1 MTGVVE
7 EAEDTKEAVRAD
19 EGSKDPPGKLMEDE
33 NSEKMDSGMDDEMTG
48 TSPDVADLNSDSEDE
63 PMVIK
68 KKSKKHLIID
78 DDDEDTNGD
87 AEDGSEGGKS
97 TSEEAESGTK
107 PTNTKD
113 VKKKTISEALS
124 SIMDSDSDSD
134 ENARSKSSVKGD
146 EKNSSGEESDSSSD
160 TVQKTKANKEA
171 VHSENEDSKHDASPK
186 KINIFNSDLFD
197 AEDSDSDT
205 AATPRDG
212 DSGRSSDEDNNADD
226 EGFDEDNLDPKL
238 KAKLMKMKGAA
249 KKPRQGKD
257 RKAKPKRDDLMD
269 IHSESQRLI
278 RESQVVLPYH
288 QPTPK
293 SLNDFLARATKKQE
307 DYKALRGVREFKKPS
322 VIQHVIANCSPA
334 VTHSSHPQ
342 HSDTDATPTLSC
354 APPTSDPVTETQ
366 DSSTQQDVLS
376 KKMDFEEDEL
386 PDLDENSHQNDNTM
400 NKMEVIRPEESV
412 TEGVSEQMDVDSGD
426 NVTSEVMVEN
436 VSKKD
441 SCLESHTDLEL
452 ADEVTDNDAKETE
465 SKSVPPKIPGDD
477 EKLSAADKEQETADT
492 TATLAMTPKMQVLSS
507 LKDETPKLSGGPDSF
522 INLDGD
528 DDEGP
533 VFTGRDQ
540 LLNRF
545 MEHSKKKKHKH
556 AKDVDISI
564 VEKASVSDDTAEL
577 KLTSITYHVAE
588 EEDSKLQKLDRP
600 GAKLLALKEQL
611 QSKMKVKREESRKKR
626 QEIYALENEEGFE
639 GGTDTEE
646 ERILDNDEEMS
657 EKSDTDIEDDQFDA
671 EFGEEEFEE
680 EDEVEEREAN
690 PFLDGEAEEDDDDY
704 NPDKDVDAGRAD
716 DEDHIEDSEE
726 EEGDTMKLKLDTSDD
741 DDDDDD
747 DADDDLENLSQNVRS
762 SSKKKRKHVR
772 QLTISD
778 DEDSNLSSAQATRQ
792 ESNTS
797 SFKIPT
803 EGVSPKDNLEEDD
816 DLLSPLTKHLT
827 ATQTQKPK
835 KTTSMSMPIEDS
847 QDLYGTAPEPFTS
860 SMYPASDVQPSQ
872 GLNFLVED
880 SQSQM
885 LDADGFFKVKSTTK
899 KPTQASLGLKDFS
912 STQDNMA
919 ELMGLCSGKFVGS
932 QDDSKKSSCKQLFG
946 NNADAAPDATQGG
959 MDELLGLCSG
969 MFPAVATQG
978 KSQGRKRKLE
988 EDEESNT
995 SFTLLSDNEAQMDSD
1010 KDELA
1015 DDDDQNPPEDYDEV
1029 DGDIPQ
1035 KAQVKKSFRGFRG
1048 KITGKMRREFVED
1061 EAELSGSEAES
1072 DEDLDIPEDED
1083 IMEMELGDQDVA
1095 MTEDELRNQVGRAHL
1110 KETIDADK
1118 REILRL
1124 QEMYLPDGDLYSE
1137 GGGRMRRFRWK
1148 NMDDESQQD
1157 MFGGGGSDE
1166 DAPEE
1171 DADELKWRM
1180 ERFERE
1186 KFLQEEREK
1195 EENENAN
1202 SQFFKLG
1209 KKFALKIK
1217 DPVKKLPDKECV
1229 KAQAVKKAVPSPA
1242 KPVLKP
1248 TNQRKG
1254 SFLTRGKEALAK
1266 IAERTKSGVN
1276 PNATRHSKNFV
1287 FQVVSPE
1294 KSEATLQSKPI
1305 SRPAIHKRPSNL
1317 PPAKR
1322 QRTKTQETKSSNS
1335 SIFNLLE
1342 R

>member
-1 MTGVVE
+1 MIMQPDDPCQAVPI
-7 EAEDTKEAVRAD
+7 AEGT
-19 EGSKDPPGKLMEDE
+19 KDPPGKRMEDE
-33 NSEKMDSGMDDEMTG
+33 TSEKMDSGMDDEMTG
-48 TSPDVADLNSDSEDE
+48 TSPDIADLNSDSDDE
-63 PMVIK
+63 PVVIK
-68 KKSKKHLIID
+68 KKNKKHLMID
-78 DDDEDTNGD
+78 DDDDDSKDTHGDVDRASRDGESMSDEGEAKSNIKTTNVNG
-87 AEDGSEGGKS
+87 A
-97 TSEEAESGTK
+97 
-107 PTNTKD
+107 
-113 VKKKTISEALS
+113 KKKTISEALS
-124 SIMDSDSDSD
+124 SIMDSDSDNEEDAQS
-134 ENARSKSSVKGD
+134 NSSMKVD
-146 EKNSSGEESDSSSD
+146 EKGNASGEESDSL
-160 TVQKTKANKEA
+160 TEVIKKKKANKEA
-171 VHSENEDSKHDASPK
+171 VDSEDEDPKQDASQTK
-186 KINIFNSDLFD
+186 MNIFNSDLFD

-205 AATPRDG
+205 AAPPRDG
-212 DSGRSSDEDNNADD
+212 DSDGSGGRSSDEDNNADD

-238 KAKLMKMKGAA
+238 KAKLLKMKGAA

-269 IHSESQRLI
+269 IHSESQRLV
-278 RESQVVLPYH
+278 RESQVALPYH

-293 SLNDFLARATKKQE
+293 SLNDFLARATKKQQ
-307 DYKALRGVREFKKPS
+307 DYKALRAVREFKKPS

-334 VTHSSHPQ
+334 VLCSSSQPQ
-342 HSDTDATPTLSC
+342 HSDTVSTPTPSY
-354 APPTSDPVTETQ
+354 ATPTSDPVTKTQ
-366 DSSTQQDVLS
+366 DLKDESTQQDALS
-376 KKMDFEEDEL
+376 KKMDFEGDEL
-386 PDLDENSHQNDNTM
+386 PDLDENFHKNDNTV
-400 NKMEVIRPEESV
+400 NKMEPTNPEEMN
-412 TEGVSEQMDVDSGD
+412 TETVNEVMDVDHD
-426 NVTSEVMVEN
+426 TTSEVTVEN
-436 VSKKD
+436 VHKD
-441 SCLESHTDLEL
+441 NSCLESPTDLEH
-452 ADEVTDNDAKETE
+452 ADVDSNNDTKQTD
-465 SKSVPPKIPGDD
+465 SVCVPGELPGDKD
-477 EKLSAADKEQETADT
+477 HSANDKEETAHSDV
-492 TATLAMTPKMQVLSS
+492 TLGMTPKIHVLSS
-507 LKDETPKLSGGPDSF
+507 LKNETPKLSGAPDSF
-522 INLDGD
+522 IDLD
-528 DDEGP
+528 DDGEAEP
-533 VFTGRDQ
+533 VYTGRDK
-540 LLNRF
+540 LMNRF
-545 MEHSKKKKHKH
+545 LEHSKKKQHKH

-564 VEKASVSDDTAEL
+564 VEKAAVSDDTTEL

-588 EEDSKLQKLDRP
+588 EEDNTLQKLDRP

-611 QSKMKVKREESRKKR
+611 QNKMKVKREDSRQKR

-646 ERILDNDEEMS
+646 ERILDNADEMS

-680 EDEVEEREAN
+680 EEEVEEREAN

-704 NPDKDVDAGRAD
+704 NPDKDVNAGRAD
-716 DEDHIEDSEE
+716 DDDDIEDSEE
-726 EEGDTMKLKLDTSDD
+726 EEGDTMKLKLDTS
-741 DDDDDD
+741 DD

-778 DEDSNLSSAQATRQ
+778 DEESNLPPAQATRQ
-792 ESNTS
+792 EPSTA

-816 DLLSPLTKHLT
+816 DLMSPLTKHLT

-835 KTTSMSMPIEDS
+835 KTSSLSLPIEDS
-847 QDLYGTAPEPFTS
+847 QDLYGTAAEPFSS

-872 GLNFLVED
+872 GLNFLIED

-899 KPTQASLGLKDFS
+899 KPSQASLGLKDIS

-919 ELMGLCSGKFVGS
+919 EFMGLCSGQFVES

-946 NNADAAPDATQGG
+946 NNADSAADATQGG

-969 MFPAVATQG
+969 MFPGEATQG

-1015 DDDDQNPPEDYDEV
+1015 DDENPDEDYDEV

-1035 KAQVKKSFRGFRG
+1035 KPQQVKKSFRGFRG
-1048 KITGKMRREFVED
+1048 KITGKMRQEFIED

-1072 DEDLDIPEDED
+1072 DEDLDLPEDED
-1083 IMEMELGDQDVA
+1083 IMEMELGDQDIA

-1148 NMDDESQQD
+1148 NMDDDTQQD

-1195 EENENAN
+1195 DENENAN

-1209 KKFALKIK
+1209 KKFALKVK
-1217 DPVKKLPDKECV
+1217 DPVKILPEREC
-1229 KAQAVKKAVPSPA
+1229 KKPQAEKKAAPSPA
-1242 KPVLKP
+1242 KPALKP
-1248 TNQRKG
+1248 ANQRKG

-1294 KSEATLQSKPI
+1294 KSEAALQSKPV
-1305 SRPAIHKRPSNL
+1305 SRPAAHKRPSNL

-1322 QRTKTQETKSSNS
+1322 QRTKTHESKSSS